1 VIGPGRVLVMG
12 LNTKTLAKLSLYIN
26 GGFFLWVF
34 FHSLSSAFLLLY
46 VPS

>member
-26 GGFFLWVF
+26 VFFLWVF